1 MLKDA
6 ATHLAMEALLHVSPD
21 VASVLNWAMLALLEV
36 QADDCLLRPSHF
48 EAASLVCVCVCVY
61 TRVYTYTQMYTRV
74 VSLASLAFSDCLSG
88 DRESKRVSERAS
100 ECVCV

>member
-48 EAASLVCVCVCVY
+48 EAASLVCMCVCVHACVY
-61 TRVYTYTQMYTRV
+61 VHTDVYTCS
-74 VSLASLAFSDCLSG
+74 VS
-88 DRESKRVSERAS
+88 
-100 ECVCV
+100 CVPRILRLPLW